1 MKVLDSIAAVNML
14 LLGPPLKSQ
23 EEHTETKKGS
33 LTVDFAEL
41 QVHLQSQH
49 SSDMLLFTFIRDIFC

>member
-1 MKVLDSIAAVNML
+1 MKLDSNAAVNML
-14 LLGPPLKSQ
+14 LLGPPLKFQ
-23 EEHTETKKGS
+23 QKEHTETKKGS

-49 SSDMLLFTFIRDIFC
+49 CSDIPLFTFISDIFC